1 MSNSQRLT
9 ALKIS
14 HLTQPGRYG
23 DGKGLML
30 LVQASGHKSW
40 VLRLTSN
47 GKRRDF
53 GLGGYPGTSLAKA
66 RELAEQYRKDI
77 REGRD
82 PLAFKI
88 QKPER
93 TLFRDA
99 AKAAMEGL
107 AGSKLGA
114 ATIATMQKRLAT
126 YAYPKI
132 GHLEVQT
139 IDATVLA
146 DLLRPIWTSKPETA
160 LRVRQAVIRVLR
172 FSRPDGHLLE
182 NSLAKAVSDRL
193 PKQPDSQ
200 HHAAMPHA
208 ELPAFWR
215 KLAAKET
222 KGALALQF
230 TILTAAR
237 SGETRGARWSE
248 IDEKAAEWNIP
259 ASRMKMKKAHRVPL
273 SAAALAVLTK
283 AAAYKRRD
291 VDLIFPSDAGTLLSD
306 MTLTKALRDMKQDCR
321 VHGFRSTFA
330 DWRGD
335 ETDYPEEIAEAALAH
350 EVPDEVK
357 RAYRR
362 TDFFTKRRAL
372 MDDWGAFCTKDIG
385 R

>member
-1 MSNSQRLT
+1 MSNSQRLR

-126 YAYPKI
+126 YA
-132 GHLEVQT
+132 
-139 IDATVLA
+139 
-146 DLLRPIWTSKPETA
+146 
-160 LRVRQAVIRVLR
+160 
-172 FSRPDGHLLE
+172 
-182 NSLAKAVSDRL
+182 
-193 PKQPDSQ
+193 
-200 HHAAMPHA
+200 
-208 ELPAFWR
+208 
-215 KLAAKET
+215 
-222 KGALALQF
+222 
-230 TILTAAR
+230 
-237 SGETRGARWSE
+237 
-248 IDEKAAEWNIP
+248 
-259 ASRMKMKKAHRVPL
+259 
-273 SAAALAVLTK
+273 
-283 AAAYKRRD
+283 
-291 VDLIFPSDAGTLLSD
+291 
-306 MTLTKALRDMKQDCR
+306 
-321 VHGFRSTFA
+321 
-330 DWRGD
+330 
-335 ETDYPEEIAEAALAH
+335 
-350 EVPDEVK
+350 
-357 RAYRR
+357 
-362 TDFFTKRRAL
+362 
-372 MDDWGAFCTKDIG
+372 
-385 R
+385 